1 MDTNQDGV
9 FELMAIEAIK
19 NYLNTDLTNDEI
31 RSKYYLAVMHVS
43 DNVENI
49 VTRDGSITSMTESSR
64 NVAFNNNYSII
75 DNTAKMLLP
84 KPCIK
89 LF

>member
-1 MDTNQDGV
+1 MDINQDGT

-19 NYLNTDLTNDEI
+19 NYLNTSLTNDEI
-31 RSKYYLAVMHVS
+31 RSKYYLAILHIS
-43 DNVENI
+43 DNVENV
-49 VTRDGSITSMTESSR
+49 VTRDGSVTSMTESSR
-64 NVAFNNNYSII
+64 NVAFNNNYSVI

-89 LF
+89 LY

>member
-1 MDTNQDGV
+1 MDTSQDGV

-19 NYLNTDLTNDEI
+19 NYLNTSLTNDEI
-31 RSKYYLAVMHVS
+31 RSKYYLAILHVS
-43 DNVENI
+43 NNVENI
-49 VTRDGSITSMTESSR
+49 VTRDGSVTSMTESSR
-64 NVAFNNNYSII
+64 NIAFNNNYSVI
-75 DNTAKMLLP
+75 DDTAKLLLL

>member
-1 MDTNQDGV
+1 MDINQDGT

-19 NYLNTDLTNDEI
+19 NYLNTSLTNDEI
-31 RSKYYLAVMHVS
+31 RSKYYLAILHVS
-43 DNVENI
+43 DNVENV
-49 VTRDGSITSMTESSR
+49 VTRDGSVTSMTESSR
-64 NVAFNNNYSII
+64 NVAFNNNYSVI

-89 LF
+89 LY